1 MNKKEIV
8 SKYIYLINQLFIGKE
23 VIVYYP
29 NKVTFEKTYSLWM
42 GLENYEISL
51 PNETYE
57 LIFNTGLFVQESS
70 SKNQDTYVLKDIS
83 ELKEWI
89 NFQVNFCDV
98 RINYNIKDIDIE
110 VFEPAIKKLRR
121 VNNLD
126 KLLYNQ

>member
-1 MNKKEIV
+1 MNRKEIV
-8 SKYIYLINQLFIGKE
+8 NKYIYLINQLFIGKE
-23 VIVYYP
+23 VIIQY
-29 NKVTFEKTYSLWM
+29 NCEKSHMNEQKTYSLWM
-42 GLENYEISL
+42 GLENFDISL
-51 PNETYE
+51 PDNIHE
-57 LIFNTGLFVQESS
+57 LIFELGLFVQESG

-89 NFQVNFCDV
+89 NFQV
-98 RINYNIKDIDIE
+98 INYNIKDIDIE

>member
-1 MNKKEIV
+1 MNRKEIV
-8 SKYIYLINQLFIGKE
+8 NKYIYLINQLFIGKE

-29 NKVTFEKTYSLWM
+29 NKVTFEKNYSLWM

-89 NFQVNFCDV
+89 NFQV
-98 RINYNIKDIDIE
+98 INYNIKDIDIE

>member
-1 MNKKEIV
+1 MNRKEIV
-8 SKYIYLINQLFIGKE
+8 NKYIYLINQLFIGKE

-57 LIFNTGLFVQESS
+57 LIFNTGLFVQESG

-89 NFQVNFCDV
+89 NFQV
-98 RINYNIKDIDIE
+98 INYNIKDIDIE